1 MLTFRMD
8 ESNFSQG
15 ERQGLRIVPGAGLKV
30 DFDELA
36 PDGQTLG
43 LWHLHNGG
51 CQGEGTGLE
60 DASGGGHPL
69 ANYGAEAVE
78 DGYRFVRTD
87 NDRMDAGFPG
97 QPERAALTLECW
109 VRAFDATVSDYQ
121 TLAAWADAATGYT
134 HRLFIQARAY
144 PSAPASS
151 HIVAELRVAGATV
164 GQAVWTGT
172 AAYAIL
178 TGTQP
183 WHVAAVLDAPA
194 SFRLF
199 VNGIQR
205 AQDTTGILPLPAT
218 DYFLRLGRWP
228 IGTSFPLSG
237 ILDEVRLSAAVRYAA
252 AFTPQRLLADGTY
265 DSLTFDAA
273 RIGADWVGLL
283 AETALP
289 PGCALAWEVRAAD
302 VLDGFGRPQALWQ
315 PYAGDPATLPEG
327 RFFQWRATLS
337 AAADHLATPTVESV
351 EASASEAGYNLYH
364 GVGDGPEAIDYTT
377 PLGRVGPG
385 MTEIATGPLAAGVVH
400 WFGLRPADAR
410 ELESPATQAEC
421 RLELDA
427 SGQVVPDRPAGVLAL
442 QASARPLGTAHLT
455 WRWRPGRTGVLPQ
468 TFRIFG
474 DGGTGT
480 VDYETPLGEV
490 PFEAAR
496 TWYAWD
502 TPALADGLDHLL
514 AVRAVAP
521 GNLWDEQPA
530 VASVRADAAAPAE
543 VDALEAEVVL

>member
-1 MLTFRMD
+1 MVTFRMD

-30 DFDELA
+30 DFDEPA
-36 PDGQTLG
+36 PDGQTVG

-69 ANYGAEAVE
+69 TNYGAEAVE
-78 DGYRFVRTD
+78 DGYRFVAADSDYMT
-87 NDRMDAGFPG
+87 AGLPG

-109 VRAFDATVSDYQ
+109 VRALLGSD
-121 TLAAWADAATGYT
+121 TGA
-134 HRLFIQARAY
+134 FISYSLNASNRMMITAQARPDNP
-144 PSAPASS
+144 PSSYIGAS
-151 HIVAELRVAGATV
+151 LRIGGSYV
-164 GQAVWTGT
+164 GSANWTGVDVL
-172 AAYAIL
+172 ALLQAPE
-178 TGTQP
+178 P
-183 WHVAAVLDAPA
+183 WHVAAVLDAPN
-194 SFRLF
+194 SLKLF
-199 VNGIQR
+199 VNGVQR
-205 AQDTTGILPLPAT
+205 AIDTSGILSMPGGDCT
-218 DYFLRLGRWP
+218 VHLGRSAVS
-228 IGTSFPLSG
+228 TYYLSG
-237 ILDEVRLSAAVRYAA
+237 ILDEARVSAAVRYAA
-252 AFTPQRLLADGTY
+252 GFSPYRLLPDGTY
-265 DSLTFDAA
+265 DSPTFDAA
-273 RIGADWVGLL
+273 RVGADWVALL

-289 PGCALAWEVRAAD
+289 PECALAWEVRAAD

-315 PYAGDPATLPEG
+315 PYGGDPATLPEG
-327 RFFQWRATLS
+327 RFFQWRATLF
-337 AAADHLATPTVESV
+337 AAADRLATPTVESV
-351 EASASEAGYNLYH
+351 EADASETGYNLYH
-364 GVGDGPEAIDYTT
+364 GAGGGPEAIDYTT
-377 PLGRVGPG
+377 PVGRVGPG
-385 MTEIATGPLAAGVVH
+385 VTDLVTGPLAAATVH

-410 ELESPATQAEC
+410 ELESPTTQAEC

-442 QASARPLGTAHLT
+442 RAAARPLGTAHLT

-468 TFRIFG
+468 AFRIFG

-480 VDYETPLGEV
+480 IDYETPLGEV
-490 PFEAAR
+490 PFGADR

-530 VASVRADAAAPAE
+530 VASVRADATAPAE
-543 VDALEAEVVL
+543 VDALEAEVVP